1 MSKSAS
7 TAAQASQAAL
17 LQTAGQVLEPLLE
30 LLLSHGV
37 KYAAMQELLKASL
50 VKVAAQSLPQGQTE
64 RAQSR
69 ISVATGLRR
78 PEIKRLME
86 EPELHPRAGRSIIAD
101 VFGRWTS
108 HKRYRDARGRIMPL
122 PRNASEGGDA
132 SFESLVW
139 SIRRDVHPRA
149 VLDDMLRLQMVKEDR
164 QGRIKLNQ
172 VAFVPREDLA
182 QMLHFL
188 SHNVADHLASAVHN
202 TLGRTPDFLEQSVL
216 VEGLSEEG
224 VRAIEQRARQEWAR
238 IFREMGDAMNQ
249 QLQEDKR
256 LKRPASQQ
264 LQQLQQL
271 RLGMYTHSKAW
282 TDESAAD
289 ARDQ

>member
-1 MSKSAS
+1 MPSS
-7 TAAQASQAAL
+7 TPEGSQAAL
-17 LQTAGQVLEPLLE
+17 LQAAGQVLEPLLE
-30 LLLSHGV
+30 LLLAHGV

-50 VKVAAQSLPQGQTE
+50 VKVAAQTLASGSTE

-78 PEIKRLME
+78 PEVKRLIE
-86 EPELHPRAGRSIIAD
+86 EPQLHPRAGRSIIAD

-122 PRNASEGGDA
+122 ARLASEGGDL

-149 VLDDMLRLQMVKEDR
+149 VLDDMLRLDMVKEDSK
-164 QGRIKLNQ
+164 GRIKLNQ

-216 VEGLSEEG
+216 VEGLSEQG
-224 VRAIEQRARQEWAR
+224 ALAVEQRARQEWAR
-238 IFREMGDAMNQ
+238 IFREMGDVMNQ

-256 LKRPASQQ
+256 LQRSRS
-264 LQQLQQL
+264 LLLNRQL

-282 TDESAAD
+282 SDVSPLDDEKEKSA
-289 ARDQ
+289 